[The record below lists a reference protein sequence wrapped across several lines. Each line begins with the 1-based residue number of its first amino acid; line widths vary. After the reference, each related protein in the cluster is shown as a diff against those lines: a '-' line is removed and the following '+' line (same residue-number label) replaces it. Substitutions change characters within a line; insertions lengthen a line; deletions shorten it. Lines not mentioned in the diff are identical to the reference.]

1 MFGPKN
7 TARDVAVNL
16 IAGLKDG
23 SIVLR
28 PSDTESA
35 AKPVS
40 PLNDLLRN
48 GADAQTN
55 GTDRPVPSK
64 LLTKDRR

>member
-7 TARDVAVNL
+7 TARDVAATL
-16 IAGLKDG
+16 IAGLNDG

-28 PSDTESA
+28 PSDTEPA

-40 PLNDLLRN
+40 PLNDLFRN
-48 GADAQTN
+48 GAEPKAN
-55 GTDRPVPSK
+55 GTDHPAPAN
-64 LLTKDRR
+64 LLAKDRH